1 MLPYEKFKTFG
12 PGALTDEELLGIII
26 RVGTK
31 NKDSVQLGRQIID
44 SFPDKNLLGLYQ
56 TTLDDLMKHEGIGEV
71 KAIQLKCISEL
82 ALRMSRTCYVE
93 KLNFNHP
100 RNVAEYYMESLRHER
115 KEKVILI
122 LLDKKFQ
129 FISDC
134 ILSIGT
140 IHTSVISPREIFVC
154 ALKQNAAQF
163 MLLHNHPSGDP
174 TPSPQDVEITMQLM
188 ELSCIMG
195 LPLIDHIIIGDNRY
209 VSLREAKYI
218 K

>member
-26 RVGTK
+26 RVGTR

-44 SFPDKNLLGLYQ
+44 TFPDKNLLGLYQ
-56 TTLDDLMKHEGIGEV
+56 ASLEDLMKHEGIGEV

-82 ALRMSRTCYVE
+82 ALRMSRTCSVQ

-100 RNVAEYYMESLRHER
+100 QKVAAYYMESLRHEQ
-115 KEKVILI
+115 KERVVLI
-122 LLDKKFQ
+122 LLDIKFQ
-129 FISDC
+129 FISDTV
-134 ILSIGT
+134 LSIGT
-140 IHTSVISPREIFVC
+140 LHSSIISPREIFVC
-154 ALKQNAAQF
+154 ALKHNAAQF

-174 TPSPQDVEITMQLM
+174 TPSRQDVDITLQIL
-188 ELSCIMG
+188 ELSGMMG

-209 VSLREAKYI
+209 ISLKEAQYI